1 MLIIA
6 SINYGDEHMTWMGTT
21 ILSVRK
27 GNQVVMAGDGQVTM
41 GSVIVKGN
49 VRKVRFSNSKNVLIG
64 YAGATAD
71 AITLYE
77 RLETKLDAYPGQLQ
91 RACVELAKEW
101 RTDKSL
107 RKLEAMIATAD
118 KTMSLIVSGS
128 GDVLEPQDG
137 IIGIG
142 SGGNY
147 AVAAARALINEN
159 HSAEEIVR
167 RSMQIAA
174 ELCIY
179 TNSSIILEK
188 IDTENIK

>member
-1 MLIIA
+1 M
-6 SINYGDEHMTWMGTT
+6 SWMGTT

-27 GNQVVMAGDGQVTM
+27 GKYVVMAGDGQVTM
-41 GSVIVKGN
+41 GDTIVKGN
-49 VRKVRFSNSKNVLIG
+49 VRKVRLSKSKNVLIG

-77 RLETKLDAYPGQLQ
+77 RLESKIDLYPGQLQ
-91 RACVELAKEW
+91 RACVELAKDW
-101 RTDKSL
+101 RTDKYL
-107 RKLEAMIATAD
+107 RKLEAMIAAAD
-118 KTMSLIVSGS
+118 KNVSLIVSGL

-159 HSAEEIVR
+159 LSAEEIVQ
-167 RSMQIAA
+167 RSMTVAS

-179 TNSSIILEK
+179 TNSNVTIEKLE
-188 IDTENIK
+188 TEN